1 MKKVLG
7 RLTFSLM
14 ISSILVF
21 NSNPTFAFETEA
33 LVLPGVEILIP
44 GVTRIIEITQD
55 YKFPQDFNQIIIL
68 VIGYGPLTI
77 NMTPTATE
85 EENPTEEGN
94 LLMLTGM
101 GVSAAGV
108 IPVFKFGVT
117 KGFLKAS
124 VEIGNER
131 SPYGLL
137 WISSWVNSSVN
148 DPPYSYRISL
158 AF

>member
-1 MKKVLG
+1 MKRVLG

-14 ISSILVF
+14 VSSILVF
-21 NSNPTFAFETEA
+21 SSNPTFAFETKA
-33 LVLPGVEILIP
+33 IVVPRVEILIP

-68 VIGYGPLTI
+68 VIGYGPLII

-85 EENPTEEGN
+85 ETSPEGN

-137 WISSWVNSSVN
+137 WISSWVDSSVN
-148 DPPYSYRISL
+148 DPPYSYTISL
-158 AF
+158 NF

>member
-1 MKKVLG
+1 
-7 RLTFSLM
+7 M
-14 ISSILVF
+14 ILSILVF
-21 NSNPTFAFETEA
+21 SSCPTFAFETEA
-33 LVLPGVEILIP
+33 LVLPRVEILIP

-55 YKFPQDFNQIIIL
+55 YKFPQDFNQIVIL
-68 VIGYGPLTI
+68 VIGYGPLPI
-77 NMTPTATE
+77 SMTQTATE
-85 EENPTEEGN
+85 GTSPEGT

-117 KGFLKAS
+117 KGSLKAT

-137 WISSWVNSSVN
+137 WISSWVDSSVN
-148 DPPYSYRISL
+148 DPPYHYTLTFS
-158 AF
+158 F